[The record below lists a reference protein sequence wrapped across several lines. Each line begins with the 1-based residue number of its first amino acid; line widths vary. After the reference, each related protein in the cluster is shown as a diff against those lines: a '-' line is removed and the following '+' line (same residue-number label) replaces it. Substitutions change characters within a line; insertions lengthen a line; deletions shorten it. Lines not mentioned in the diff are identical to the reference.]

1 MIDTNNYFLWVVHNL
16 DRLKVRKAVK
26 GEKLETLN
34 GTVYANDGDYVIICV
49 NGEKYVRYLCKYDE
63 VKVQTSLME
72 FAK

>member
-1 MIDTNNYFLWVVHNL
+1 MIDANNYFFWVVHNL

-49 NGEKYVRYLCKYDE
+49 NGEKYVR
-63 VKVQTSLME
+63 
-72 FAK
+72 

>member
-34 GTVYANDGDYVIICV
+34 GTIYANDGDYVIICV
-49 NGEKYVRYLCKYDE
+49 NGEKYLCDPNIFKLVYDVVE
-63 VKVQTSLME
+63 E
-72 FAK
+72 